1 MKVRDFK
8 DNWFEK
14 IKKLVFKNKLLF
26 GWGLVVVSVLIP
38 QLVQADFIKGTMVKI
53 LLYMLLASSLNIIN
67 GYSGQFNIGHA
78 GFCCIG
84 AYTAGI
90 LATRFGLSFWSLL
103 VIAGIVTAVVGFL
116 ISLPTL
122 KMKGMY
128 LAIVTLGF
136 SEIVRLVAL
145 NWIELT
151 GGPMGVK
158 GIPSPKFF
166 SLTLNKTADYYYIAL
181 FLVIVC
187 MITMRRIVNSRVG
200 RAWIAIRED
209 ESAAQSHGVETN
221 KFKSINFV
229 FGAFWAGVGGCF
241 IAFYYHFISSD
252 MFTLDEGFNILSM
265 VIIGGQ
271 GTLAG
276 PLVGSFIVNLLTE
289 VFRFAQE
296 FRMVLY
302 ALLIILMMWIR
313 PQGLAGASK
322 SILGGG
328 TKRKVGKKKVVVS

>member
-1 MKVRDFK
+1 MKAK
-8 DNWFEK
+8 DVKENWVAK
-14 IKKLVFKNKLLF
+14 IKGLILKNKVLF
-26 GWGLVVVSVLIP
+26 GLGLAIGLVLIP
-38 QLVQADFIKGTMVKI
+38 HLVRADFIKGTMVKI

-90 LATRFGLSFWSLL
+90 LATRFGLSFWPLL
-103 VIAGIVTAVVGFL
+103 IIAGMVTAGVGFL

-145 NWIELT
+145 NWIGLT
-151 GGPMGVK
+151 GGPMGIK
-158 GIPSPKFF
+158 GIPSPRLFN
-166 SLTLNKTADYYYIAL
+166 LTLNKTADYYYIAL
-181 FLVIVC
+181 LLVIIC
-187 MITMRRIVNSRVG
+187 MITMRRIINSRVG

-209 ESAAQSHGVETN
+209 ESAAQAHGVETN
-221 KFKSINFV
+221 KYKSINFV

-271 GTLAG
+271 GTLVG
-276 PLVGSFIVNLLTE
+276 PLVGSVVVNLLTE

-328 TKRKVGKKKVVVS
+328 PKRKVGKKKVIAA